1 MVGST
6 TNQKNHVTWG
16 VLSDHAK
23 LPLAYTFHWPGL
35 NRSFWPGDACGVLGS
50 LLLLELPAGNVSFSS
65 GPVSYCKWIEMVL
78 FRQYSCRCPLQNQTN
93 NHLKGFVGWFKAL
106 FLSALHWWL
115 QVSLPFKDVTVG
127 QPTCRGA
134 TCQLVELRY
143 VLAAVNNRP
152 RQQPAT
158 RRRVAELRE
167 SSEFFQICW
176 RQLLEGNLS
185 TKKKHVAFQ
194 RLSFSTSVTIRR
206 NFWMGIHMMHKIQ
219 STKWYD
225 SIKRRFNQNG
235 DFKDNQVADTWYFT
249 RQKTCHLAIWAM
261 RPEFDYSPM
270 AKIWHL
276 APVPALEGWQW
287 QTRRHGS
294 SPDFFDPIGSMYSI
308 LTYIYHKRE

>member
-50 LLLLELPAGNVSFSS
+50 LLLLELPAANVSFSS

-106 FLSALHWWL
+106 ILSALHWWL

-152 RQQPAT
+152 RQQAAT

-176 RQLLEGNLS
+176 RQLQAGNLS
-185 TKKKHVAFQ
+185 TKKKTCGFPKAEFFHKCDNSKK
-194 RLSFSTSVTIRR
+194 LL
-206 NFWMGIHMMHKIQ
+206 GIHMMHKIQ
-219 STKWYD
+219 STSDTIQSKGD
-225 SIKRRFNQNG
+225 SIKIVILKIMRLLTH
-235 DFKDNQVADTWYFT
+235 DTSLD
-249 RQKTCHLAIWAM
+249 KTCHLAIWAM